1 MVPPS
6 RPHSMLLEFPGKV
19 GRGLSIVSAQ
29 NKVEIPSDQYLTY
42 LCRACQIHSPI
53 FGCPFLYRPL
63 LRAGNILLGV
73 FLVISGVGYAS
84 IFILQGGY
92 TWPSLEN
99 LILIAALS

>member
-53 FGCPFLYRPL
+53 FGCPFRCFG
-63 LRAGNILLGV
+63 RA
-73 FLVISGVGYAS
+73 ISCSAFS
-84 IFILQGGY
+84 
-92 TWPSLEN
+92 W
-99 LILIAALS
+99 